1 MDRQEIGYQSWQ
13 KKIKMKEFDT
23 SYDSFFVL
31 TSQQFISS
39 YECAVKTLLL
49 DQTNAIS
56 ENISLNPNSVQDDD
70 DSYRSVKQGADN

>member
-39 YECAVKTLLL
+39 YEFAVKTLLL

-56 ENISLNPNSVQDDD
+56 ENISLKPNSVQDDD